1 MPNCLKDK
9 GSDKSSWGRFGR
21 LLWTSHL
28 ATLLTNPTLNSDT
41 TSTIIHP
48 EADRPLTV
56 REYARVQ
63 VGPGFTAGPRV
74 AIWERVLHF
83 LMWAAWQRP
92 YFALSSLASACLP
105 AGCA

>member
-1 MPNCLKDK
+1 VGWVAIAAPPNQPPTSAAAWLRLPCRRDWAEELVPNCLKDK
-9 GSDKSSWGRFGR
+9 LWDRSSWGRFGR

-41 TSTIIHP
+41 TSTTIHP

-63 VGPGFTAGPRV
+63 VRPWRGPMRC
-74 AIWERVLHF
+74 IL
-83 LMWAAWQRP
+83 
-92 YFALSSLASACLP
+92 
-105 AGCA
+105 